1 LEIRDYRFKDK
12 AWHESYEFSRIIG
25 ANAKEKVECLGVMA
39 PPLYS
44 TITTQSQRPE
54 LPSSCSLVPAKES
67 SMKCRSAKSQNRP
80 SSCAPRT
87 WMRADGKVDGTAAET
102 KNQKNHAKKTNRAMA
117 YDPFLV
123 RKLRQAIA
131 KLATIAG
138 DER

>member
-1 LEIRDYRFKDK
+1 MEY
-12 AWHESYEFSRIIG
+12 
-25 ANAKEKVECLGVMA
+25 LGVMA
-39 PPLYS
+39 TPLYS
-44 TITTQSQRPE
+44 PITTQSQRPE
-54 LPSSCSLVPAKES
+54 LPSSGSLAPANES

-80 SSCAPRT
+80 IYCAPRT